1 MNYLLVWSIVQS
13 LKSDLFVSGCVDLVP
28 EERPERDQSDRL
40 PDMPHAPASNSRI
53 GLLGLL
59 AALAVMA
66 QLAAVLPR
74 GAQGCFITNCPAG
87 GRKRNA
93 LARSVGKRSGGL
105 QQPVREVS
113 ENLSFFLCHLF
124 EKPREGTILI

>member
-1 MNYLLVWSIVQS
+1 MDQ
-13 LKSDLFVSGCVDLVP
+13 VP
-28 EERPERDQSDRL
+28 EERPLERDPSDRP

-113 ENLSFFLCHLF
+113 AAHAMKSNHSLSATLSKNRKRRPSL
-124 EKPREGTILI
+124 